1 MNPNKCPQ
9 CGESLMGCKGHP
21 SPNLI
26 ITSPPIEKFSREQ
39 MGPVPT
45 IEATVIG
52 DKVVDKA
59 GNEYQIVDPP
69 MKRKPGRPRKTQP

>member
-1 MNPNKCPQ
+1 
-9 CGESLMGCKGHP
+9 
-21 SPNLI
+21 
-26 ITSPPIEKFSREQ
+26 